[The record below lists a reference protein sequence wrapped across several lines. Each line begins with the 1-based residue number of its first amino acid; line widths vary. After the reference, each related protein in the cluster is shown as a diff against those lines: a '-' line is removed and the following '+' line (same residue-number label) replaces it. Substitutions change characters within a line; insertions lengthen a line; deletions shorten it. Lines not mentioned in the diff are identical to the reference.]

1 MDQGPVRTKIGHVPE
16 FLEGGK
22 GIRNPMPATLDTKG
36 MNCPLPVLKA
46 KKALRAVAAG
56 DTLTVLT
63 TDPSAER
70 DFVAYCRSSGN
81 ELVESHDDNGVTTVV
96 IKKIG

>member
-1 MDQGPVRTKIGHVPE
+1 
-16 FLEGGK
+16 
-22 GIRNPMPATLDTKG
+22 MPATLDTKG

-46 KKALRAVAAG
+46 KKAMRAIAAG
-56 DTLTVLT
+56 DTLAVLT

-81 ELVESHDDNGVTTVV
+81 ELVESRDDGGVTTIV
-96 IKKIG
+96 IRKIG

>member
-1 MDQGPVRTKIGHVPE
+1 
-16 FLEGGK
+16 
-22 GIRNPMPATLDTKG
+22 MPATLDTKG

-46 KKALRAVAAG
+46 KKAMRTVAAG

-81 ELVESHDDNGVTTVV
+81 ELVESRDDNGVTTVV
-96 IKKIG
+96 IRKSG

>member
-1 MDQGPVRTKIGHVPE
+1 
-16 FLEGGK
+16 
-22 GIRNPMPATLDTKG
+22 MPATLDTKG

-81 ELVESHDDNGVTTVV
+81 ELVESRDDNGVTTVV
-96 IKKIG
+96 IRKSG

>member
-1 MDQGPVRTKIGHVPE
+1 
-16 FLEGGK
+16 
-22 GIRNPMPATLDTKG
+22 MPATLDTKG

-81 ELVESHDDNGVTTVV
+81 ELVESRDENGVTTVV
-96 IKKIG
+96 IRKSG

>member
-1 MDQGPVRTKIGHVPE
+1 
-16 FLEGGK
+16 
-22 GIRNPMPATLDTKG
+22 MPATLDTKG

-46 KKALRAVAAG
+46 KKALRAIAAG

-70 DFVAYCRSSGN
+70 DFVSYCRSSGN
-81 ELVESHDDNGVTTVV
+81 EFVESRDDGGVTTIV
-96 IKKIG
+96 IRKIG

>member
-1 MDQGPVRTKIGHVPE
+1 MDRGPVRTKIGHAPE
-16 FLEGGK
+16 FLEGRK

-81 ELVESHDDNGVTTVV
+81 ELVESHGDNGVTTVV
-96 IKKIG
+96 IRKSG

>member
-1 MDQGPVRTKIGHVPE
+1 MDQGPVRTKIGHASE

-81 ELVESHDDNGVTTVV
+81 ELVASHDDNGVTTVV
-96 IKKIG
+96 IRKSG

>member
-1 MDQGPVRTKIGHVPE
+1 
-16 FLEGGK
+16 
-22 GIRNPMPATLDTKG
+22 MPATLDTKG

-46 KKALRAVAAG
+46 RKALRAVAAG

-63 TDPSAER
+63 TDPSAEQ

-81 ELVESHDDNGVTTVV
+81 EFVESRDENGVTFVV
-96 IKKIG
+96 IRKNG